1 MKNAKVI
8 HICNDYSK
16 QALYKALFR
25 SLSKNNINQKV
36 YAPVRSDEEIGKY
49 LDSSFSVVQS
59 NILKP
64 IDRIMFRSKIKKI
77 KTDFIKKIKK
87 FSSKDIVHAHFLYSD
102 GAVALNLKKTFQM
115 KYIVAVR
122 NTDLNYFF
130 KLRPDLYF
138 LMISILN
145 EAEKVIFLN
154 HGYKNRLLKLL
165 PPKNKSLYDKKS
177 LVIPNGINDD
187 WLDHVH
193 KKDETSDE
201 VRLLYVGDFTKNKNV
216 PLLVKAF
223 TKLKKMGLDVS
234 LKVAGGG
241 GDANDKVRKIL
252 FNQSDSIE
260 YFGQIGLDE
269 LRKLYRCSDI
279 LIVPSRYETF
289 GMVFIEALSQG
300 CKVIFTE
307 GEAITGLIDDD
318 SIALGLKKISVSEIV
333 KSIIKLSSNEENSR
347 EKCINVAKMFSLSK
361 LSKQYVEVYKEIF

>member
-36 YAPVRSDEEIGKY
+36 YVPVRSDEEIGKY

-154 HGYKNRLLKLL
+154 HGYKNRLIKLL

-177 LVIPNGINDD
+177 LVIPNGISDE
-187 WLDHVH
+187 WLDYVH

-223 TKLKKMGLDVS
+223 TKLKRMGIDVS

-252 FNQSDSIE
+252 SNQSDSIE

-333 KSIIKLSSNEENSR
+333 KSIIKLSSNKENSR